1 MGLVA
6 VSEDEVRHVAA
17 LARLGLDP
25 ARIPTIAAEL
35 NGILAHMDV
44 LSKVDTSAVAPVT
57 GVGAA
62 GTPLRVDGGNQYP
75 LARPLD
81 AFAPAMRDGFFLV
94 PRLATH
100 EDADAESA

>member
-1 MGLVA
+1 MSVTEADVL
-6 VSEDEVRHVAA
+6 HVAT

-25 ARIPTIAAEL
+25 ERIPTIVAEL

-44 LSKVDTSAVAPVT
+44 LSRVDTSMIAPVT

-62 GTPLRVDGGNQYP
+62 GTPLRVDGGNQVP
-75 LARPLD
+75 LARPRD
-81 AFAPAMRDGFFLV
+81 AFAPVMRDGFFLV

-100 EDADAESA
+100 EDAAESP